1 MPHHYSWRVGEER
14 EDNDKI
20 CLHSNPLS
28 LARSPS
34 VSVIML
40 RLRVIVYCFGDGID
54 LPELTS
60 IQIDYEAFHFD
71 YDDSTTLIMRSD
83 SCQVN

>member
-1 MPHHYSWRVGEER
+1 MPHHYSWRVGKER

-40 RLRVIVYCFGDGID
+40 RLRVIVYGMSDGID
-54 LPELTS
+54 LPELTEYS
-60 IQIDYEAFHFD
+60 LTRPFRHPSFSETPIYVI
-71 YDDSTTLIMRSD
+71 TT
-83 SCQVN
+83 

>member
-60 IQIDYEAFHFD
+60 IQMGEDAFAFIK
-71 YDDSTTLIMRSD
+71 DDSSLVIQSK
-83 SCQVN
+83 VKAFFF